1 MRVFSDVLPVSAQ
14 AKQHA
19 VCPNICYCA
28 DKADWDEG
36 VKMGNEFYYPQ
47 LVPMENFY
55 WFFPM
60 WCQGVNKTINFNGS
74 WLRRGQN

>member
-1 MRVFSDVLPVSAQ
+1 MRVFSVVLPVSAQ

-36 VKMGNEFYYPQ
+36 VKMGNEFYNPQ
-47 LVPMENFY
+47 LVAMENFLLL
-55 WFFPM
+55 
-60 WCQGVNKTINFNGS
+60 VLSNVVSIKTINFNGS